1 MRKWLLMLLVVGLVI
16 STTACRAPSPKGSE
30 SIVRAVLFWSETCP
44 HCHEVMTHHLPP
56 LEEKYGDRLEIKTIE
71 VSEQANYQLWNAAM
85 EAFQVPP
92 GQRGVPMLFI
102 GDTVL
107 VGSVEIPE
115 RLPGLIEQY
124 LAAGGVDYPAI
135 PGLPTD

>member
-1 MRKWLLMLLVVGLVI
+1 MRKWLLILLVVGLLAPMA
-16 STTACRAPSPKGSE
+16 ACGAPSKEEEGV
-30 SIVRAVLFWSETCP
+30 VRAVLFWSETCP
-44 HCHEVMTHHLPP
+44 HCHEVIEHHLPP

-71 VSEQANYQLWNAAM
+71 VSQQANYQVWGAAM
-85 EAFQVPP
+85 DAFQVPP
-92 GQRGVPMLFI
+92 QLRGVPMLFI

-107 VGSVEIPE
+107 VGSIEIPE

-124 LAAGGVDYPAI
+124 LTAGGVDYPAI